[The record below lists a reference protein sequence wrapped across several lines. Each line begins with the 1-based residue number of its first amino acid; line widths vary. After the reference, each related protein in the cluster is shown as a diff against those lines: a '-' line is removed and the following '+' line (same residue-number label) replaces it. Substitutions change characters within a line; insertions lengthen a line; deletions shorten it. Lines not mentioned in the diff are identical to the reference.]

1 MANERTNEELVA
13 ALSAVLQK
21 TTNEQR
27 SYVAG
32 VISTLEAV
40 AAEQAVQE

>member
-27 SYVAG
+27 CYVAG

-40 AAEQAVQE
+40 ATEQAVQE